1 RSALAEK
8 ERLEAE
14 KTEVAGRCAAFARRI
29 AEEIRSIQRYSTV
42 RFAGGGTRR
51 LLQVDL
57 ALRDEAAAEAEMR
70 GFVQRFVEA
79 YAQAPEADRASLA
92 VRSVTGFELLRVV
105 ARLDRAR
112 VRIYKPKTPG
122 APARYSDWEE
132 VRAWSGGEKQVACY
146 LLFVATLTYAT
157 YRAAGREDA
166 TKVLLLDNPV
176 GEASS
181 AHLLRVMVELARENA
196 IQLIVLTAHQDPG
209 IWKYF
214 RNLVSLVPVP
224 TSRRTYVQLDR
235 DTMEAFR
242 AHFAVEEATL
252 LAAPN
257 RDWAEDFAPEEG
269 EAGEA

>member
-1 RSALAEK
+1 
-8 ERLEAE
+8 
-14 KTEVAGRCAAFARRI
+14 
-29 AEEIRSIQRYSTV
+29 
-42 RFAGGGTRR
+42 
-51 LLQVDL
+51 
-57 ALRDEAAAEAEMR
+57 MR
-70 GFVQRFVEA
+70 VIC
-79 YAQAPEADRASLA
+79 
-92 VRSVTGFELLRVV
+92 
-105 ARLDRAR
+105 RLDRAR
-112 VRIYKPKTPG
+112 VRIHKPKTPG

-157 YRAAGREDA
+157 YRAAGRDDA

-181 AHLLRVMVELARENA
+181 AHLLRIMVELARENA

-242 AHFAVEEATL
+242 ANFELEEATL
-252 LAAPN
+252 LTAPN
-257 RDWAEDFAPEEG
+257 RDWEEDFPEG
-269 EAGEA
+269 